1 MLLMLWVLKDTV
13 VEGCFFHMWISLKS
27 YWIML
32 RWKSKL
38 YWNFA
43 LVNNRS
49 CDSACLLLQPR
60 HKLHVC
66 TWDAVEINTVSC
78 CVKSYKVQLCLADDI
93 NQLSLC
99 LWQCARLSFHM
110 CQRTIKQLEIETVQI
125 DFLELFQSIGPICL
139 LLLYFVVL
147 LFLLH
152 SLWT

>member
-32 RWKSKL
+32 RWKNKL
-38 YWNFA
+38 YCNFA
-43 LVNNRS
+43 LVNNGS
-49 CDSACLLLQPR
+49 CDGACLLLQSR
-60 HKLHVC
+60 CKLLVC
-66 TWDAVEINTVSC
+66 TWDAIFSLAL
-78 CVKSYKVQLCLADDI
+78 SYKVQVCLTYDTE
-93 NQLSLC
+93 LSLC